1 MDIFAKIKY
10 RFVKSL
16 IDISNY
22 LDEIIESKMN
32 VGTVLVKELNKN
44 ITFEKTDNKI
54 SIDFNGDNFQIDKEP
69 ISFFGP
75 KGESLFK
82 IYDSSNKLYID
93 DIRKG
98 IENKY
103 EFFLKTGEKIKFE
116 EIIGKGIKSIIVNM
130 RDNQYNNIFKP
141 LCERLETKEKHLEIN
156 TNCFLPKESQSLLI
170 RSNSKFQ
177 LIIDKRQD
185 LIQKFLIL

>member
-32 VGTVLVKELNKN
+32 VGKVLVKELNKN

-75 KGESLFK
+75 KGEFLFK

-93 DIRKG
+93 DIMKG

-116 EIIGKGIKSIIVNM
+116 EIIGKGIKSIIV
-130 RDNQYNNIFKP
+130 K
-141 LCERLETKEKHLEIN
+141 
-156 TNCFLPKESQSLLI
+156 
-170 RSNSKFQ
+170 
-177 LIIDKRQD
+177 
-185 LIQKFLIL
+185 